1 MVSMCP
7 EDLLTANA
15 RREAALGTLLSSGP
29 QLGRR
34 SPELLPGLPGRTG
47 GWVPTHLGPALEPR
61 APSTEGIHA
70 HRRVGWAAHRGVP
83 PGSAVGKAA
92 GPGRLWREGNCP
104 QGFRSSVRKQ
114 APGPGRAWGRMCVG
128 PAAGRSP
135 PFAHLAGPDVI
146 LVSGQAVW
154 NQHFNSLSSA
164 DTCTHTTP
172 ASWGPGTVSH
182 RKGHCYREEHNSGH
196 TSHSQSDRPASGQ
209 TACGCLGLGPPLGDP
224 SAHPVPVCP
233 YDGPCQRDAS

>member
-1 MVSMCP
+1 MVSVCP
-7 EDLLTANA
+7 GDLTADA
-15 RREAALGTLLSSGP
+15 RREAALGTPLSSGP

-34 SPELLPGLPGRTG
+34 SPELPGRTG

-70 HRRVGWAAHRGVP
+70 HCRVGWAAHRGVP

-114 APGPGRAWGRMCVG
+114 APGPGRAWGRICVG

-164 DTCTHTTP
+164 DMCTPHDPCELGTGDSDTP
-172 ASWGPGTVSH
+172 EGALLPGGT
-182 RKGHCYREEHNSGH
+182 
-196 TSHSQSDRPASGQ
+196 
-209 TACGCLGLGPPLGDP
+209 
-224 SAHPVPVCP
+224 
-233 YDGPCQRDAS
+233 